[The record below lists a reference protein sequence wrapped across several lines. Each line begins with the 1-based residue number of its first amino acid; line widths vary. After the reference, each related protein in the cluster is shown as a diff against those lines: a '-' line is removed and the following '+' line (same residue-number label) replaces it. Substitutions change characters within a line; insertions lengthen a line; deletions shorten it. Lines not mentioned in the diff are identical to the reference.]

1 MAKQAENQNIDFKGS
16 SVRNVNQSD
25 RVSED
30 TLDRLEQITG
40 GADQPLAHRGE
51 LARETARLNAETE
64 EEVDALRVNMAQDD
78 DSRQNTRYGTGII
91 ADDVAREQLAGMTE
105 AGADLEDRG
114 VNSVTPGRDNT
125 SSVLRRRSTR
135 TANVGEGNLDEPR
148 DETLTDRNV
157 DEGTAA

>member
-1 MAKQAENQNIDFKGS
+1 MAKQAENRNIDFNGS
-16 SVRNVNQSD
+16 SVRNLREGD
-25 RVSED
+25 PVSED

-40 GADQPLAHRGE
+40 GAEDPPAYRGD
-51 LARETARLNAETE
+51 LARETAKLDAETE
-64 EEVDALRVNMAQDD
+64 EELDALNVNMAQDD

-114 VNSVTPGRDNT
+114 VNSVAPGRDNT
-125 SSVLRRRSTR
+125 SSVLRRR
-135 TANVGEGNLDEPR
+135 TARSENVVDGNLDEPR
-148 DETLTDRNV
+148 NETRTDR